1 MSTSGKQQSLLCRKA
16 LLFLHRDGI
25 SANCMFH
32 YRRPGS
38 RPMSQL
44 IHALKAVFHSSL
56 SGMSEPCSA
65 TRLSELGEH
74 QLSSQVVQLSFTA
87 RSIITSFTEKLFANP
102 ANGSVQRLYLVEN
115 LLSHSIDS
123 GTLML
128 SWVISR
134 GLNKGFFPEAE
145 MRNHVR
151 LQERGCSGSQE
162 QQLHQQ

>member
-1 MSTSGKQQSLLCRKA
+1 MQPDSKDS
-16 LLFLHRDGI
+16 
-25 SANCMFH
+25 N
-32 YRRPGS
+32 
-38 RPMSQL
+38 
-44 IHALKAVFHSSL
+44 
-56 SGMSEPCSA
+56 
-65 TRLSELGEH
+65 

-115 LLSHSIDS
+115 SLSHNIVS

-134 GLNKGFFPEAE
+134 GLNKGIFPEAE

-151 LQERGCSGSQE
+151 LQERGSSGSQE